1 VIRVRA
7 ETAAI
12 MIALRC
18 RPTRVSCRLAYVE
31 ATPNACGT
39 RWGPHG
45 TPSESRRRGRVGC
58 HEGPE
63 SSDPEAAAAR
73 CPDLG
78 TPRADILRCLLGGA
92 AGGLRH
98 PSRRLVIMKFLS
110 PQQPRQGRRG
120 LPGRDGGSPA
130 PAGVRA
136 TGGRPASSSPLC
148 SSRSKTRINSL
159 RRAP

>member
-1 VIRVRA
+1 MTHSTHAHSAQAEEARASRPSAVIRVRA

-98 PSRRLVIMKFLS
+98 PLPDVLS
-110 PQQPRQGRRG
+110 
-120 LPGRDGGSPA
+120 S
-130 PAGVRA
+130 
-136 TGGRPASSSPLC
+136 
-148 SSRSKTRINSL
+148 
-159 RRAP
+159 